1 MAGAFLSAP
10 TVAIGEFMQAGS
22 VAQMASRVAMVVAL
36 VILVSLATFPFHYF
50 WTRLSEKKVHF
61 AGEASHPQRPH
72 QPAGAHKKKG
82 NRAKKNKKAR
92 GVATTKLA
100 PGVDAPSE
108 EEFEVVKVHSSS
120 DVETPSMRPTQKAF
134 QETALDAST
143 EFESSLPYAQKPFSG
158 IDADNDKLEI
168 EADLEMCTEK
178 RAGEDASEASEGAH
192 ETVQEESSICERCL
206 NPDVH
211 IWGCPAHRMYTS
223 SLLLM
228 HCEMQRA
235 IARGPPGLEPLPAS
249 VPSSRLCSL
258 PIP

>member
-1 MAGAFLSAP
+1 MAGAFLRAP
-10 TVAIGEFMQAGS
+10 TVAIGELMQAGS
-22 VAQMASRVAMVVAL
+22 DWQMASKVATVIAF

-50 WTRLSEKKVHF
+50 WIRLSEQKVHF
-61 AGEASHPQRPH
+61 AGQASHPQRLH
-72 QPAGAHKKKG
+72 QPAGAQKKKG

-92 GVATTKLA
+92 GVATTKFA

-108 EEFEVVKVHSSS
+108 EELEVVKVQSSS
-120 DVETPSMRPTQKAF
+120 DVEAPSMRPTQEAF
-134 QETALDAST
+134 QETALDTST
-143 EFESSLPYAQKPFSG
+143 QFESSLPYAQKPFSG
-158 IDADNDKLEI
+158 SDADNDKLSI
-168 EADLEMCTEK
+168 EADLEMCTDE
-178 RAGEDASEASEGAH
+178 RAGEDTGEASEVAH
-192 ETVQEESSICERCL
+192 GTVQEESCICERCL

-211 IWGCPAHRMYTS
+211 IWGCPAHRIYTS

-228 HCEMQRA
+228 HCEMQRT